1 MIIEE
6 IVLIIKVRIIVIKI
20 YFIMIGKYIKC
31 LIIMFDYNV
40 KILLVIIVIL
50 IDVIRNFEIIR
61 FSIKEIMFLDLLIV
75 LFNLKNMFFMVIFV
89 VGLIFVIFVIVYLF
103 RMICKCCFVKWDV
116 KCYNKGECLVN
127 NLLELIYYEEIFN
140 VLSLSVDN
148 RYVFL

>member
-1 MIIEE
+1 MIIEKVVRII
-6 IVLIIKVRIIVIKI
+6 IVIIIVIKI
-20 YFIMIGKYIKC
+20 YFNMLGKYLKC

-40 KILLVIIVIL
+40 KILLVNIVIL
-50 IDVIRNFEIIR
+50 IDIIRNFEIIR

-103 RMICKCCFVKWDV
+103 RMICKCCFVRWNI
-116 KCYNKGECLVN
+116 KCYNKGECLIN
-127 NLLELIYYEEIFN
+127 SLLELIYYEEILN
-140 VLSLSVDN
+140 VLRLSVDN